1 MALTQTF
8 PTSPDAFF
16 IAGLRTTR
24 YVFGSGTLGNG
35 KFRLFR
41 KFRNRNRILL
51 NRFLLQ
57 LVGARRVFEVK
68 RVLLSVS
75 RKSISHMVATKSYF
89 FLRLG
94 YFLRHAASV
103 RFKARFRLNNLIR
116 FGHVFVNGRLVV
128 NPNFTIK
135 PLDVVTF
142 SLCSSSWRKRIFLI
156 RKKKR
161 YFSWLRKKLSMN
173 LRFKRSMRRTIF
185 KKLRRFRRCN
195 VKKKFFRSILRGR
208 RNSFFILYNFRLFIK
223 TITKCRRTVFMSDS
237 RLRFLLSSLY
247 F

>member
-1 MALTQTF
+1 M
-8 PTSPDAFF
+8 
-16 IAGLRTTR
+16 
-24 YVFGSGTLGNG
+24 
-35 KFRLFR
+35 
-41 KFRNRNRILL
+41 
-51 NRFLLQ
+51 
-57 LVGARRVFEVK
+57 FEVK

-75 RKSISHMVATKSYF
+75 RKSISHTVATKSYF
-89 FLRLG
+89 FLRLV

-103 RFKARFRLNNLIR
+103 RFRARFRLTNLIR
-116 FGHVFVNGRLVV
+116 FGHVFVNGRLTV

-142 SLCSSSWRKRIFLI
+142 STCSSSWRKRIFLI